1 MIKSLGLAAGLNAV
15 LLTAMAGT
23 AFAQSSGHGI
33 DLRHGARELGVM
45 VGSAYAC
52 LPEDGQRAA
61 RDEAES
67 MFDMILH
74 ETGPATAYQ
83 FAVSLGYA
91 AGAGTEDVNCDA
103 VLEHVNNVKVRMFL
117 GGNQ

>member
-1 MIKSLGLAAGLNAV
+1 MIKSMGLAAGLNVALV
-15 LLTAMAGT
+15 TALAAP
-23 AFAQSSGHGI
+23 AFSQTSGHGI

-52 LPEDGQRAA
+52 LPETGQPAA
-61 RDEAES
+61 RDEAET

-74 ETGPATAYQ
+74 ETGPATAYS
-83 FAVSLGYA
+83 FAVSMGYA
-91 AGAGTEDVNCDA
+91 AGAGTDDVNCDA
-103 VLEHVNNVKVRMFL
+103 VLEHVKNVKLRMFL